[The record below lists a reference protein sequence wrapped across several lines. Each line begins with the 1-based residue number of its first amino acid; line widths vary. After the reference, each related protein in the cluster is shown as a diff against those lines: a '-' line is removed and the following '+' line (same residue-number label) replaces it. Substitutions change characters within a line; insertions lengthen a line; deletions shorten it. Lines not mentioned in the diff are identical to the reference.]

1 MKNGGFP
8 LVLIDA
14 LLDFLY
20 NREMKPL
27 MVIGVLAS
35 EIIIIVGVESL
46 LIPTAITIAKLIL
59 IVSVPL
65 VFVVYDI
72 WALLRW
78 ISSGK

>member
-1 MKNGGFP
+1 
-8 LVLIDA
+8 
-14 LLDFLY
+14 
-20 NREMKPL
+20 